1 MSKENLPSICFGKK
15 KLLQVEPTAINLP
28 ILSYTDPGIR
38 PCPTKNGA
46 TSRNVII
53 PPPGN
58 TIHGRN
64 CGYLITPTPPPE
76 KVNTTTV
83 VKICVTQ
90 KQVLLRFA
98 KLTNHHAHL
107 LSTTF
112 AKQSGKHF
120 ITIFIQHFFLEAF
133 FGKSHPSEN
142 SLSLRS
148 DARQC

>member
-1 MSKENLPSICFGKK
+1 M
-15 KLLQVEPTAINLP
+15 EPTAINLP

-38 PCPTKNGA
+38 SCPTKNRA
-46 TSRNVII
+46 TSRNIII

-58 TIHGRN
+58 TIHGRS

-98 KLTNHHAHL
+98 KLKNHHAHL

-112 AKQSGKHF
+112 CK
-120 ITIFIQHFFLEAF
+120 TIRQTFHNNLHPTFLFGSLFWKVSSFF
-133 FGKSHPSEN
+133 N